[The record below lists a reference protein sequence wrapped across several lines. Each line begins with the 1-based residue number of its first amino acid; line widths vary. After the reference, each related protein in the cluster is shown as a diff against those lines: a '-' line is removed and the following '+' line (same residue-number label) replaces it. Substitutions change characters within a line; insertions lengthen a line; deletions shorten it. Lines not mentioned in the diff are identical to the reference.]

1 MLFHTFKSQA
11 ERENRG
17 GSAFLELQFCKLPA
31 QSSLETLVAVEGID
45 PWQSDSLYIED
56 ARLFDRE
63 YRSVF
68 DCGVYN
74 NLQRGT
80 VDLWGINYYPPSSID
95 VLIQKTDAKKPLN
108 HQTLRAW
115 LNQAKA
121 YNGFYILGM

>member
-1 MLFHTFKSQA
+1 MLFHTFHSQT

-31 QSSLETLVAVEGID
+31 QSTLETLVAVEGID
-45 PWQSDSLYIED
+45 PWQNDSLYVED
-56 ARLFDRE
+56 IRLFDRE

-68 DCGVYN
+68 DCGFYN
-74 NLQRGT
+74 NLQRGM

-95 VLIQKTDAKKPLN
+95 VLIKKIDAEKPLECE
-108 HQTLRAW
+108 TLKAW
-115 LNQAKA
+115 LHQAKA

>member
-1 MLFHTFKSQA
+1 MESEKCGS
-11 ERENRG
+11 
-17 GSAFLELQFCKLPA
+17 SAFLELQFCKLPA
-31 QSSLETLVAVEGID
+31 RSDLETLVAVEYII
-45 PWQSDSLYIED
+45 PWQNDSLYIHD

-68 DCGVYN
+68 DCGIYS
-74 NLQRGT
+74 NLKVGT

-95 VLIQKTDAKKPLN
+95 VLIQKTDAKKPLECE
-108 HQTLRAW
+108 TLKAW